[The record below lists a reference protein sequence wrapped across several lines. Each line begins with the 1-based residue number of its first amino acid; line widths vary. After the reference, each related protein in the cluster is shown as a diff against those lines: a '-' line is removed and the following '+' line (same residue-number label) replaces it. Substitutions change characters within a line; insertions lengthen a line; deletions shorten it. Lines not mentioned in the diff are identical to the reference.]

1 MKDIRTYNKK
11 QLQELTPDVLSGF
24 DGEIP
29 ITTPRVQ
36 SFINNKNID
45 DNDTLLFAYFKD
57 NKLASYFGILPDYS
71 ANGEKFYWNSG
82 WRANNNIDKRAASIV
97 FYKALS
103 LYGDKLMLN
112 HLTPHTKQI
121 IDSTKV
127 FSEIKALNGKKFFLK
142 SVLSEII
149 IAKKPKL
156 KPLKPLLNITDLSV
170 NSILLLKKNTK
181 SENII
186 KLEIL
191 DKIDTDCELFINNS
205 KNEFINNSVQ
215 NINHAIKYKW
225 LATDNSFEIENKK
238 YFFSLHSNIFE
249 NYVLKLSVNNNIV
262 GVFYI
267 VNRENNFK
275 LYYSYFDN
283 KFLTEIAK
291 ELYFFLKKNN
301 AKTFLSFDTILNS
314 ELTKQQFL
322 FVKDTVQFYTY
333 SKQLEH
339 LFTDK
344 QKYQAGFGDV
354 IYT

>member
-11 QLQELTPDVLSGF
+11 QLQKLTPDVLSSF
-24 DGEIP
+24 NGEIP
-29 ITTPRVQ
+29 ITSARIK
-36 SFINNKNID
+36 SFINNPNID
-45 DNDTLLFAYFKD
+45 DNDTLLFAYFRD
-57 NKLASYFGILPDYS
+57 NKLASYFGILPEYS
-71 ANGEKFYWNSG
+71 ANGEKLYWNSG
-82 WRANNNIDKRAASIV
+82 WRANTNIDKRSASIV
-97 FYKALS
+97 FYKALN
-103 LYGDKLMLN
+103 LYSNKLMLN

-127 FSEIKALNGKKFFLK
+127 FSKIKILDGKKFFLK

-156 KPLKPLLNITDLSV
+156 KHLKPLLNITDLSI
-170 NSILLLKKNTK
+170 NSILSLKKNAK
-181 SENII
+181 SKNII

-191 DKIDTDCELFINNS
+191 DEIDTNCELFINNN
-205 KNEFINNSVQ
+205 KNEFISDSVQ

-225 LATDNSFEIENKK
+225 LVTNKSFDIENQK

-249 NYVLKLSVNNNIV
+249 NYVLKLSVNNTIV

-275 LYYSYFDN
+275 LYYSYFNN
-283 KFLTEIAK
+283 KFLSEIAK
-291 ELYFFLKKNN
+291 ELYFFLKNS

-314 ELTKQQFL
+314 ELSKLDFL
-322 FVKDTVQFYTY
+322 FIKDTVQFYTY
-333 SKQLEH
+333 SKQLKY
-339 LFTDK
+339 LFNNK